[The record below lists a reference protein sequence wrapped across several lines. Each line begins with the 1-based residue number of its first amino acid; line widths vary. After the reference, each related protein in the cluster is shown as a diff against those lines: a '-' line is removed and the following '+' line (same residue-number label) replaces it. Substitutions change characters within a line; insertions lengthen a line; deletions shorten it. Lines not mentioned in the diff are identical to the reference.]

1 MPLFEGFEEEVF
13 FRPSLH
19 ANLKG
24 PESGANVATKM
35 EFFDQVTLCLGIL
48 EMQTNALVA
57 EARALYG
64 E

>member
-1 MPLFEGFEEEVF
+1 
-13 FRPSLH
+13 
-19 ANLKG
+19 
-24 PESGANVATKM
+24 M
-35 EFFDQVTLCLGIL
+35 EFFDLVTLFLGIL

>member
-1 MPLFEGFEEEVF
+1 MD
-13 FRPSLH
+13 LH
-19 ANLKG
+19 LVQVWNALKT
-24 PESGANVATKM
+24 VTIKM
-35 EFFDQVTLCLGIL
+35 EFFDQVTLCLDIL